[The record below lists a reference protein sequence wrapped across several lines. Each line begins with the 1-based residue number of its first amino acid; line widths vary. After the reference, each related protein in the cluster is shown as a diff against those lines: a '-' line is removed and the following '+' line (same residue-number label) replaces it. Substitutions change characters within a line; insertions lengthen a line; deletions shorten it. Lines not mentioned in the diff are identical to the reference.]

1 MDNRGLKTENSTP
14 SQDAKLEGERGLR
27 IMKDEATIIARQI
40 EESVELK
47 KALITKTDL
56 ILEIASQI
64 IQAFRRGNKML
75 LFGNGGSAAD
85 AQHIACELAG
95 KFYLDRDPLPA
106 IALTTNTSSLTAI
119 ANDYGYQGIFAR
131 QLQGVV
137 TKGDIVIGI
146 STSGSSPN
154 VIKGIEEAK
163 RCGAITVA
171 FTGQG
176 GKLKEI
182 AEYVLS
188 IPSTNTPRIQE
199 AHITAGHIIAYLVEE
214 ALFGENLPSSK
225 SRSEQR

>member
-1 MDNRGLKTENSTP
+1 METEAAIV
-14 SQDAKLEGERGLR
+14 AK
-27 IMKDEATIIARQI
+27 QI
-40 EESVELK
+40 EESIALK
-47 KALITKTDL
+47 EALITQTDI

-64 IQAFRRGNKML
+64 TQAFRRGNKVL

-95 KFYLDRDPLPA
+95 KLYLDRDPLPA

-119 ANDYGYQGIFAR
+119 ANDYGYQEVFAR
-131 QLQGVV
+131 QLRGVV

-154 VIKGIEEAK
+154 VIIGLEEAK
-163 RCGAITVA
+163 RCGALTVA

-188 IPSTNTPRIQE
+188 ISSTNTPRIQE
-199 AHITAGHIIAYLVEE
+199 AHITAGHIIVHLVERS
-214 ALFGENLPSSK
+214 LFGENLPSSK
-225 SRSEQR
+225 SHSAW